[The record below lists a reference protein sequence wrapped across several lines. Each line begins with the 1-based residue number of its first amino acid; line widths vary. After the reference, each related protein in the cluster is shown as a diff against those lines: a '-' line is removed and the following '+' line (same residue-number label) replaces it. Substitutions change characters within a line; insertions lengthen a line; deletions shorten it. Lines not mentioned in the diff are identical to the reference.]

1 MITVEGAIMKRVEW
15 ADVLKGLGI
24 LAVVWGHSGS
34 KNAFYMF
41 WFHMPLFFFISGY
54 LYKYKPEET
63 ELSYV
68 RKKVRHLLVPYTCY
82 LLLLALLMFSL
93 SLWRGQSAAE
103 FWSLNWQAFLL
114 GGSLLAGIYATFWFT
129 TCLFFTQIA
138 YDFFCRKITFPYL
151 RGLII
156 VFCFLLACWQ
166 SRYWANSF
174 VPWNMDVGLYGIVFY
189 ALGHYFREKRL
200 LEQPLTRNLSVGLAI
215 AISAGF
221 LYLYTRQIVDYGLD
235 MKHRQYYYWGWNL
248 ILPLVF
254 TLILAEIAFMLTKWK
269 AARDLLNLFGRAAM
283 VIMYLHLPFVAAAG
297 HYMAITPLRF
307 LLIGISCP
315 LLFYQVIRRIPYGS
329 FLALGEPLNKEYNS
343 EQRILGGAKHD
354 TERRF

>member
-1 MITVEGAIMKRVEW
+1 MGKRGLITVEGSITKRVEW

-54 LYKYKPEET
+54 LYRYKPEEKA
-63 ELSYV
+63 LSYV
-68 RKKVRHLLVPYTCY
+68 RKKMRHLLVPYTFY
-82 LLLLALLMFSL
+82 LLVLAFLMFSL
-93 SLWRGQSAAE
+93 NLWRGQSAAE

-129 TCLFFTQIA
+129 TCLFFTQLA
-138 YDFFCRKITFPYL
+138 YDFLRRKIRFYCL

-156 VFCFLLACWQ
+156 VVCFLLACWQ

-189 ALGHYFREKRL
+189 ALGHYFREKRF
-200 LEQPLTRNLSVGLAI
+200 LEQPLTRNLSVGLAMAI
-215 AISAGF
+215 AVGF
-221 LYLYTRQIVDYGLD
+221 FYLYTRQIVDYGLD

-248 ILPLVF
+248 ILPVVF
-254 TLILAEIAFMLTKWK
+254 TLILAEIALILTKWK
-269 AARDLLNLFGRAAM
+269 AARSWLNFLGRAAM
-283 VIMYLHLPFVAAAG
+283 VIMYLHLPAVAAAG
-297 HYMAITPLRF
+297 HYIVITPLRF
-307 LLIGISCP
+307 LLIGIICP
-315 LLFYQVIRRIPYGS
+315 LLFYQAVSRIPYGS
-329 FLALGEPLNKEYNS
+329 FLALGEPLNREYTSERKIIQNS
-343 EQRILGGAKHD
+343 G
-354 TERRF
+354 F